1 MRPAVYGYYGKLPVS
16 PEFLRLYA
24 SGQELRWLDE
34 WLQRGMLYAKAQEG
48 AAWQERM
55 AHAGPYSF
63 FYVPRREGRVV
74 SGVLIASQDQAG
86 RAFPF
91 MSFVLFDRHGFA
103 DSPWLIPVATG
114 RFLRDTT
121 TAIRTLRAGL
131 DWEGFSRE
139 VQQQWAPTPR
149 ALPAKQAFTRFTQI
163 TTVGQWWWGA
173 QALANE
179 TNHAVIGRLFAQVVT
194 ARHQAAHNLRFA
206 ICSDGSASHLDLS
219 FWLYLCLQNRADV
232 VPSDTELL
240 CFWRSA
246 PYGGIALISI
256 GPSSPNVLRFIVN
269 PEAEEDLWWSVTT
282 GASDIL
288 ATHCEPNTYPQG
300 PGLQASLAT
309 MADMLRDRMA
319 EGITQ

>member
-24 SGQELRWLDE
+24 SGPELRGLDE

-48 AAWQERM
+48 AAWQERL

-91 MSFVLFDRHGFA
+91 MSFVIFDRHGFA
-103 DSPWLIPVATG
+103 DSPWLIPVATS

-131 DWEGFSRE
+131 DWEAFSQD
-139 VQQQWAPTPR
+139 VQERWASTPR
-149 ALPAKQAFTRFTQI
+149 AGQAKQAFARFTQV
-163 TTVGQWWWGA
+163 TTVGQWWFGA
-173 QALANE
+173 PVLANE
-179 TNHAVIGRLFAQVVT
+179 TNQAVIGRLFAQVVT

-219 FWLYLCLQNRADV
+219 FWLQLCFQNRSDAL
-232 VPSDTELL
+232 PSQTGLI
-240 CFWRSA
+240 CFWKNE
-246 PYGGIALISI
+246 PHGGVALMSI
-256 GPSSPNVLRFIVN
+256 DPEVPNAVRFIVN
-269 PEAEEDLWWSVTT
+269 PK
-282 GASDIL
+282 
-288 ATHCEPNTYPQG
+288 
-300 PGLQASLAT
+300 
-309 MADMLRDRMA
+309 A
-319 EGITQ
+319 EGEVWWDICAGADGVMQGGNSSCVPQSCDLGISLTTFSQFLVDGHG